1 MFQNMDWVVP
11 VALPRSPASM
21 KSGTTIQC
29 RRAAAKTS

>member
-21 KSGTTIQC
+21 KSGTTIHF